1 MSSLG
6 PAALRDLGEQLTT
19 SLLPSD
25 PAPAEK
31 KCQAVCWIRGWS
43 LNTPDTQQRHGRSSY
58 EPRGTGPGP
67 ATAASSQGAR
77 GPPHPGHGVPRLT
90 RAGSAALRRHLCSL
104 RLEAEPARISWA
116 VLTMRCSA
124 ANTGLPTWL
133 HLTTARA
140 GHGKDSSSEWCT
152 VMSPVCTRGLE
163 KLNDLPRAP
172 TAWKLSP
179 GLPESRSPAPGTKP
193 QLLQSGARVL

>member
-1 MSSLG
+1 MGGAATSREAQALG
-6 PAALRDLGEQLTT
+6 RPQLPPRREPGDAPPRTQSAA
-19 SLLPSD
+19 SD
-25 PAPAEK
+25 PGGVCSAQAPPVLPPLGGGA
-31 KCQAVCWIRGWS
+31 CAHLLGGADDAAV
-43 LNTPDTQQRHGRSSY
+43 P
-58 EPRGTGPGP
+58 
-67 ATAASSQGAR
+67 
-77 GPPHPGHGVPRLT
+77 
-90 RAGSAALRRHLCSL
+90 
-104 RLEAEPARISWA
+104 
-116 VLTMRCSA
+116 A